1 MTIQAW
7 LSIISQVGIQYEKNI
22 PKYAHY
28 WWTVNTYVQNVYAFV
43 CVCVWK
49 TNLCVL
55 VGCAV
60 PRVVP
65 LLLHPQLSLSH
76 AAAHNYWWQRRP
88 GGEEVAAQQHYNAAS
103 GFFGRFLLQLF
114 LLLLLVWRDQSL
126 FWKISNL
133 NWIVL
138 SFYMRSKCRDI
149 SSMCSF
155 TILLFTTVIIL

>member
-1 MTIQAW
+1 MTRLKSCPFWPCPSTCLLTQPRHTTKMTIQAW

-88 GGEEVAAQQHYNAAS
+88 GGEEVAATATLQRRQ
-103 GFFGRFLLQLF
+103 RLL
-114 LLLLLVWRDQSL
+114 
-126 FWKISNL
+126 
-133 NWIVL
+133 
-138 SFYMRSKCRDI
+138 RSVFVAVVFVVVVGLKR
-149 SSMCSF
+149 SEF
-155 TILLFTTVIIL
+155 ILENFES